1 MNENQI
7 TDQTIIQKIRETAET
22 RYRRRFRV
30 LARRLG
36 WSLPKL
42 SKLLTGEQ
50 PMRLVEF
57 LSLCSVLGLVASH
70 LLALAGA

>member
-1 MNENQI
+1 MTAI
-7 TDQTIIQKIRETAET
+7 DKPVIDHIRQAAESK
-22 RYRRRFRV
+22 YRRRFRV